1 MELEIERIGSE
12 QVVAWLDGRLEQLK
26 VVIANKPDPSNP
38 VNVPKFYKWKWEFG
52 VRYGRIIGGIEALAS
67 FGHITPKF
75 AKSLQQRVQAA
86 FLLANA
92 EAAVGG
98 GL

>member
-1 MELEIERIGSE
+1 MDLEIERIGSE

-26 VVIANKPDPSNP
+26 GVIAKKPDPSNP
-38 VNVPKFYKWKWEFG
+38 INVPAFYRWKWEFG

-75 AKSLQQRVQAA
+75 AKSLQQRVQSA

-92 EAAVGG
+92 NASLGDG
-98 GL
+98 S